1 MIKLDIHLNLG
12 DIPQTKKK
20 TPLHISASQLFDYI
34 VANKLTHV
42 GVIYYGKENMEE
54 LISLLD
60 TIDVKYYPFQWVLD
74 IKNVQLNSFDKG
86 ICIHSHRGSLDGETY
101 GLDYSKIS
109 RCLSPLPENT
119 IIYTHL
125 QGVGSYG
132 NISRA
137 ISISNLALN
146 NPHLKFLMEHSGSY
160 LRQEF
165 YPQNFNFDELT
176 DPTRHIKSF
185 YKLAVGSESCVMEA
199 CLVSSRIPS
208 VFMDSSI
215 FISKNYKTELLN
227 KNSFWSYG
235 SDHPFENGKAGVDKQ
250 MSVMKKH
257 YGYTD
262 EKNQQIHQRGIDWLE
277 KDVRQLW
284 EEELKDY
291 LV

>member
-20 TPLHISASQLFDYI
+20 NPLHITPQQLFDYI

-42 GVIYYGKENMEE
+42 GVIYHGERDMEE
-54 LISLLD
+54 LLSLLSN
-60 TIDVKYYPFQWVLD
+60 IDVRCYPFQWILD
-74 IKNVQLNSFDKG
+74 MKKIKLNSYDKG
-86 ICIHSHRGSLDGETY
+86 ICIHSHRGTVDGETY

-109 RCLSPLPENT
+109 RYLSPLPENT

-132 NISRA
+132 NTSRA

-146 NPHLKFLMEHSGSY
+146 SPHLKFLMEHSGSY

-165 YPQNFNFDELT
+165 YPQNFTFDELT
-176 DPTRHIKSF
+176 DPLKHLKSF
-185 YKLAVGSESCVMEA
+185 YKLAVGSESCVSEA
-199 CLVSSRIPS
+199 CLVSSRIPN

-215 FISKNYKTELLN
+215 FISKNYKTELLD
-227 KNSFWSYG
+227 KNDFWSYG
-235 SDHPFENGKAGVDKQ
+235 SDHPFENGMAGVDKQ

-277 KDVRQLW
+277 KDVRELW
-284 EEELKDY
+284 SERLKKC
-291 LV
+291 LL